1 MATERMNESW
11 RQVRAQIRSIWSE
24 TEFGDKELKKARGD
38 MRKMVNLIH
47 EKTGEP
53 RTEIFQKISAII

>member
-1 MATERMNESW
+1 MATPRMNESW
-11 RQVRAQIRSIWSE
+11 LQVRTQIESIWSE
-24 TEFGDKELKKARGD
+24 AEFGDKEMKKARGD

-53 RTEIFQKISAII
+53 HHEIFQKISAII